1 MSREKL
7 VDGNF
12 FLKNTEEQQWVSPAE
27 HKNSELNSNCPVVW
41 IATLA
46 SCAVWEQGMENV
58 VMGKVL
64 YPGCSYSQDTH
75 SFIPGMKLE
84 RFHSSCLLF

>member
-27 HKNSELNSNCPVVW
+27 HKNSELNSNCPVV
-41 IATLA
+41 
-46 SCAVWEQGMENV
+46 
-58 VMGKVL
+58 
-64 YPGCSYSQDTH
+64 
-75 SFIPGMKLE
+75 
-84 RFHSSCLLF
+84 